1 MIQIPMTPAEFAEKS
16 AKLSQEQGLAMSGD
30 EGTVSKMGVTAA
42 YKYADGMLSVNVV
55 DKPFFV
61 TEEYCE
67 GELKKIMG
75 AA

>member
-1 MIQIPMTPAEFAEKS
+1 MIQIVMTPEEFATKAGKL
-16 AKLSQEQGLAMSGD
+16 AKEQGLAMTGN

-42 YKYADGMLSVNVV
+42 YKYADGMLSVSILE
-55 DKPFFV
+55 KPFFV

-67 GELKKIMG
+67 SELKKVMG